1 MQYPCYS
8 ETSGSGGL
16 DLKLFTPH
24 LIPASLHPKPLNPNP
39 IGYLLSS
46 YAIVKTFKSGEEFFL
61 FFSTTLFWWKTLMD
75 TFDHLSEVLFQIH
88 NVVSEDESFKLLFQ
102 RWMKNIRIAFL

>member
-1 MQYPCYS
+1 
-8 ETSGSGGL
+8 
-16 DLKLFTPH
+16 
-24 LIPASLHPKPLNPNP
+24 
-39 IGYLLSS
+39 
-46 YAIVKTFKSGEEFFL
+46 
-61 FFSTTLFWWKTLMD
+61 MD